1 MIELVNLKKRLVFLS
16 ILNNI
21 KNLFIAKSTQ
31 GDSGAIDSIVAGLSA
46 GQTIT
51 EQTALTLS
59 TVWACTSLVSE
70 TIGTLPLHI
79 YKKTANGRER
89 ADDYQLSYILRNKP
103 NTKSTSSVLWQST
116 VASMLLRGN
125 GILKK
130 LTVGNKL
137 VGLQFM
143 PYDKLQIR
151 LDFEGNAEY
160 YEIQSRGVAVKI
172 PNKDIVRIPNFT
184 IDGNWG
190 LSTITYGAK
199 MFANSLNGMDS
210 ANNMFE
216 KGLLQTVAFKTDKRI
231 RGDQREDFKKSFEQY
246 SGAMNSGKAI
256 LLEDGMDVK
265 TVSLNPKD
273 AQLLE
278 SRAFSVEEICRWFR
292 VDPSMIGH
300 GNSVS
305 NWGTGLEQKM
315 IGFLTFTLRPI
326 LTRIEQTINN
336 ELIPLEDRG
345 IYYAEFSID
354 GLLRGDSSSRATF
367 FREMVNAGIM
377 TRDEV
382 RKLENLP
389 PLGGNAEKLMTN
401 GATQPIDTLQGLN

>member
-1 MIELVNLKKRLVFLS
+1 MS

-21 KNLFIAKSTQ
+21 KNLFIAKSTTN
-31 GDSGAIDSIVAGLSA
+31 DSGAIDSIVAGLSA

-79 YKKTANGRER
+79 YKKTSKGRER

-160 YEIQSRGVAVKI
+160 YEIQSRGIAVKI

-231 RGDQREDFKKSFEQY
+231 RGDQREDFRKSFEQY

-300 GNSVS
+300 GNAVS

-326 LTRIEQTINN
+326 LTRIEQSINN

-354 GLLRGDSSSRATF
+354 GLLRGDSTSRATF

>member
-1 MIELVNLKKRLVFLS
+1 MS

-21 KNLFIAKSTQ
+21 KNLFIAKSTTN
-31 GDSGAIDSIVAGLSA
+31 DSGAIDSIVAGLSA

-79 YKKTANGRER
+79 YKKTSKGRER

-160 YEIQSRGVAVKI
+160 YEIQSRGIAVKI

-231 RGDQREDFKKSFEQY
+231 RGDQREDFRKSFEQY

-300 GNSVS
+300 GNAVS

-326 LTRIEQTINN
+326 LTRIEQAINN

-354 GLLRGDSSSRATF
+354 GLLRGDSTARATF

>member
-1 MIELVNLKKRLVFLS
+1 MSVF
-16 ILNNI
+16 NKI
-21 KNLFIAKSTQ
+21 KNFFTGESTQ

-143 PYDKLQIR
+143 PYDKLQIV
-151 LDFEGNAEY
+151 LDFDGNAEF
-160 YEIQSRGVAVKI
+160 YEIRPRGTTVKI
-172 PNKDIVRIPNFT
+172 PTKDIVRIPNFT

-190 LSTITYGAK
+190 LSSITYGAK
-199 MFANSLNGMDS
+199 MFSNSLNSMES
-210 ANNMFE
+210 ANRMLE
-216 KGLLQTVAFKTDKRI
+216 KGLVQTVAFKTDKRI
-231 RGDQREDFKKSFEQY
+231 RGDQREDFRKSFEQY

-265 TVSLNPKD
+265 TISLNPKD

-300 GNSVS
+300 GNAVS

-326 LTRIEQTINN
+326 LTRIEQAINN

-345 IYYAEFSID
+345 IYYAEFTID
-354 GLLRGDSSSRATF
+354 GLLRADTTARTTYY
-367 FREMVNAGIM
+367 REMTGSGIM

>member
-1 MIELVNLKKRLVFLS
+1 MTV
-16 ILNNI
+16 LNKI
-21 KNLFIAKSTQ
+21 KNFFTAESTQ

-143 PYDKLQIR
+143 PYDKLQIV
-151 LDFEGNAEY
+151 LDFDGNAEF
-160 YEIQSRGVAVKI
+160 YEIRPRGTTVKI
-172 PNKDIVRIPNFT
+172 PTKDIVRIPNFT

-190 LSTITYGAK
+190 LSTIAYGAK
-199 MFANSLNGMDS
+199 MFSNSLNSMES
-210 ANNMFE
+210 ANKMLE
-216 KGLLQTVAFKTDKRI
+216 KGLLQTIVFKTDKRVKSE
-231 RGDQREDFKKSFEQY
+231 QRDEFRKNLEKIT
-246 SGAMNSGKAI
+246 GAMNSGQSP
-256 LLEDGMDVK
+256 LLEDGM
-265 TVSLNPKD
+265 TAESLSLNPKD

-300 GNSVS
+300 GNAVS

-345 IYYAEFSID
+345 IYYAEFTID
-354 GLLRGDSSSRATF
+354 GLLRADTTARTTYY
-367 FREMVNAGIM
+367 REMTGSGIM

-389 PLGGNAEKLMTN
+389 PLGGNASKLMTN

>member
-1 MIELVNLKKRLVFLS
+1 MS

-31 GDSGAIDSIVAGLSA
+31 GDSGAIDSIVAGLSS

-210 ANNMFE
+210 ANKMLE
-216 KGLLQTVAFKTDKRI
+216 KGLLQTIVFKTDKRV
-231 RGDQREDFKKSFEQY
+231 RKEQRDEFRQHLETIT
-246 SGAMNSGKAI
+246 GAMNAGQSP
-256 LLEDGMDVK
+256 LLEDGM
-265 TVSLNPKD
+265 TAESLSLNPKD

-300 GNSVS
+300 GNAVS

-326 LTRIEQTINN
+326 LTRIEQAINN

-401 GATQPIDTLQGLN
+401 GATQPIDTLQGLNV

>member
-1 MIELVNLKKRLVFLS
+1 MRVINK
-16 ILNNI
+16 I
-21 KNLFIAKSTQ
+21 KNFFIGESTQ

-160 YEIQSRGVAVKI
+160 YEIQSRGIAVKI

-199 MFANSLNGMDS
+199 MFSNSLNSMES
-210 ANNMFE
+210 ANKMLE
-216 KGLLQTVAFKTDKRI
+216 KGLLQTIVFKTDKRVKSE
-231 RGDQREDFKKSFEQY
+231 QRDEFRKNLEKIT
-246 SGAMNSGKAI
+246 GAMNAGQSP
-256 LLEDGMDVK
+256 LLEDGM
-265 TVSLNPKD
+265 TAESLSLNPKD

-300 GNSVS
+300 GNAVS

-326 LTRIEQTINN
+326 LTRIEQAINN

-345 IYYAEFSID
+345 TYYAEFSID

>member
-1 MIELVNLKKRLVFLS
+1 MSV
-16 ILNNI
+16 LNKI
-21 KNLFIAKSTQ
+21 KNFFTAESTQ

-143 PYDKLQIR
+143 PYDKLQIV
-151 LDFEGNAEY
+151 LDFDGNAEF
-160 YEIQSRGVAVKI
+160 YEIRPRGTTVKI
-172 PNKDIVRIPNFT
+172 PTKDIVRIPNFT

-190 LSTITYGAK
+190 LSSITYGAK
-199 MFANSLNGMDS
+199 MFSNSLNSMES
-210 ANNMFE
+210 ANRMLE
-216 KGLLQTVAFKTDKRI
+216 KGLVQTVAFKTDKRI

-265 TVSLNPKD
+265 TISLNPKD

-300 GNSVS
+300 GNAVS

-354 GLLRGDSSSRATF
+354 GLLRGDSTARATF

>member
-1 MIELVNLKKRLVFLS
+1 MS

-21 KNLFIAKSTQ
+21 KNLFIAKSTTN
-31 GDSGAIDSIVAGLSA
+31 DSGAIDSIVAGLSS

-160 YEIQSRGVAVKI
+160 YEIQSRGISVKI
-172 PNKDIVRIPNFT
+172 PNKDI
-184 IDGNWG
+184 
-190 LSTITYGAK
+190 
-199 MFANSLNGMDS
+199 S
-210 ANNMFE
+210 ADDDMY
-216 KGLLQTVAFKTDKRI
+216 L
-231 RGDQREDFKKSFEQY
+231 
-246 SGAMNSGKAI
+246 
-256 LLEDGMDVK
+256 DV
-265 TVSLNPKD
+265 
-273 AQLLE
+273 LE
-278 SRAFSVEEICRWFR
+278 SLYLLDYLDKSLDTV
-292 VDPSMIGH
+292 
-300 GNSVS
+300 
-305 NWGTGLEQKM
+305 
-315 IGFLTFTLRPI
+315 
-326 LTRIEQTINN
+326 INN
-336 ELIPLEDRG
+336 FKIVKVT
-345 IYYAEFSID
+345 D
-354 GLLRGDSSSRATF
+354 G
-367 FREMVNAGIM
+367 
-377 TRDEV
+377 
-382 RKLENLP
+382 K
-389 PLGGNAEKLMTN
+389 
-401 GATQPIDTLQGLN
+401 

>member
-1 MIELVNLKKRLVFLS
+1 MRVINR
-16 ILNNI
+16 I
-21 KNLFIAKSTQ
+21 KNFFTGESTQ
-31 GDSGAIDSIVAGLSA
+31 GDSGAIDSIVAGLAS

-143 PYDKLQIR
+143 PYDKLQIV
-151 LDFEGNAEY
+151 LDFDGNAEF
-160 YEIQSRGVAVKI
+160 YEIRPRGTTVKI
-172 PNKDIVRIPNFT
+172 PTKDIVRIPNFT

-190 LSTITYGAK
+190 LSSITYGAK
-199 MFANSLNGMDS
+199 MFSNSLNSMES

-231 RGDQREDFKKSFEQY
+231 RGDQREDFRKSFEQY

-300 GNSVS
+300 GNAVS

-326 LTRIEQTINN
+326 LTRIEQSINN

-354 GLLRGDSSSRATF
+354 GLLRGDSTSRATF

>member
-1 MIELVNLKKRLVFLS
+1 MS

-21 KNLFIAKSTQ
+21 KNLFIAKSTTN
-31 GDSGAIDSIVAGLSA
+31 DSGAIDSIVAGLSS

-151 LDFEGNAEY
+151 LDFEGNVEY
-160 YEIQSRGVAVKI
+160 YEIQSRGISVKI

-231 RGDQREDFKKSFEQY
+231 RGEQREDFRKSFEQY

-300 GNSVS
+300 GNAVS

-326 LTRIEQTINN
+326 LTRIEQAINN

-354 GLLRGDSSSRATF
+354 GLLRGDSTSRATF

-401 GATQPIDTLQGLN
+401 GATQPIDTLQGIK

>member
-1 MIELVNLKKRLVFLS
+1 MSV
-16 ILNNI
+16 LNKI
-21 KNLFIAKSTQ
+21 KNFFTAESTQ

-143 PYDKLQIR
+143 PYDKLQIV
-151 LDFEGNAEY
+151 LDFDGNAEF
-160 YEIQSRGVAVKI
+160 YEIRPRGTTVKI
-172 PNKDIVRIPNFT
+172 PTKDIVRIPNFT

-190 LSTITYGAK
+190 LSSITYGAK
-199 MFANSLNGMDS
+199 MFSNSLNSMES
-210 ANNMFE
+210 ANKMLE
-216 KGLLQTVAFKTDKRI
+216 KGLLQTIVFKTDKRV
-231 RGDQREDFKKSFEQY
+231 RAEQREDFRQNLEKIT
-246 SGAMNSGKAI
+246 GAMNAGQSP
-256 LLEDGMDVK
+256 LLEDGM
-265 TVSLNPKD
+265 TAESLSLNPKD

-300 GNSVS
+300 GNAVS

-326 LTRIEQTINN
+326 LTRIEQAINN

-345 IYYAEFSID
+345 IYYAEFTID
-354 GLLRGDSSSRATF
+354 GLLRADTTARTTYY
-367 FREMVNAGIM
+367 REMTASGIM

-389 PLGGNAEKLMTN
+389 PLGGNASKLMTN

>member
-1 MIELVNLKKRLVFLS
+1 MRVINK
-16 ILNNI
+16 I
-21 KNLFIAKSTQ
+21 KNFFIGESTQ
-31 GDSGAIDSIVAGLSA
+31 GDSGAIDSIVAGLSS

-143 PYDKLQIR
+143 PYDKLQIV
-151 LDFEGNAEY
+151 LDFDGNAEF
-160 YEIQSRGVAVKI
+160 YEIRPRDMTVKI
-172 PNKDIVRIPNFT
+172 PTKDIVRIPNFT

-190 LSTITYGAK
+190 LSSITYGAK
-199 MFANSLNGMDS
+199 MFSNSLNSMES
-210 ANNMFE
+210 ANRMLE
-216 KGLLQTVAFKTDKRI
+216 KGLLQTIVFKTDKRV
-231 RGDQREDFKKSFEQY
+231 RAEQREDFRQNLEKIT
-246 SGAMNSGKAI
+246 GAMNAGQSP
-256 LLEDGMDVK
+256 LLEDGM
-265 TVSLNPKD
+265 TAESLSLNPKD

-300 GNSVS
+300 GNAVS

-326 LTRIEQTINN
+326 LTRIEQSINN

-354 GLLRGDSSSRATF
+354 GLLRGDSTSRATF

>member
-1 MIELVNLKKRLVFLS
+1 MSV
-16 ILNNI
+16 LNKI
-21 KNLFIAKSTQ
+21 KNFFTAESTQ

-46 GQTIT
+46 GQIIT

-130 LTVGNKL
+130 LTIGNKL

-160 YEIQSRGVAVKI
+160 HEIQSRGVTVKI

-231 RGDQREDFKKSFEQY
+231 RGDQREDFRKSFEQY

-300 GNSVS
+300 GNAVS

-326 LTRIEQTINN
+326 LTRIEQAINN

-382 RKLENLP
+382 RKLENLS
-389 PLGGNAEKLMTN
+389 PLGGNASKLMTN

>member
-1 MIELVNLKKRLVFLS
+1 MS

-21 KNLFIAKSTQ
+21 KNLFIAKSTTN
-31 GDSGAIDSIVAGLSA
+31 DSGAIDSIVAGLSA

-143 PYDKLQIR
+143 PYDKLQIV
-151 LDFEGNAEY
+151 LDFDGNAEF
-160 YEIQSRGVAVKI
+160 YEIRPRGMTVKI
-172 PNKDIVRIPNFT
+172 PTKDIVRIPNFT

-190 LSTITYGAK
+190 LSSITYGAK
-199 MFANSLNGMDS
+199 MFSNSLNSMES
-210 ANNMFE
+210 ANRMLE
-216 KGLLQTVAFKTDKRI
+216 KGLVQTVAFKTDKRI

-265 TVSLNPKD
+265 TISLNPKD

-300 GNSVS
+300 GNAVS

-326 LTRIEQTINN
+326 LTRIEQSINN

-354 GLLRGDSSSRATF
+354 GLLRGDSTSRATF

>member
-1 MIELVNLKKRLVFLS
+1 MS

-31 GDSGAIDSIVAGLSA
+31 GDSGAIDSIVAGLAS

-79 YKKTANGRER
+79 YKKTSKGRER

-143 PYDKLQIR
+143 PYDKLQIV
-151 LDFEGNAEY
+151 LDFDGNAEF
-160 YEIQSRGVAVKI
+160 YEIRPRGTTVKI
-172 PNKDIVRIPNFT
+172 PTKDIVRIPNFT

-190 LSTITYGAK
+190 LSSITYGAK
-199 MFANSLNGMDS
+199 MFSNSLNSMES
-210 ANNMFE
+210 ANKMLE
-216 KGLLQTVAFKTDKRI
+216 KGLLQTIVFKTDKRV
-231 RGDQREDFKKSFEQY
+231 RAEQREDFRQNLEKIT
-246 SGAMNSGKAI
+246 GAMNAGQSP
-256 LLEDGMDVK
+256 LLEDGM
-265 TVSLNPKD
+265 TAESLSLNPKD

-300 GNSVS
+300 GNAVS

-326 LTRIEQTINN
+326 LTRIEQSINN

-354 GLLRGDSSSRATF
+354 GLLRGDSTSRATF

>member
-1 MIELVNLKKRLVFLS
+1 MS

-143 PYDKLQIR
+143 PYDKLQIV
-151 LDFEGNAEY
+151 LDFDGNAEF
-160 YEIQSRGVAVKI
+160 YEIRPRGTTVKI
-172 PNKDIVRIPNFT
+172 PTKDIVRIPNFT
-184 IDGNWG
+184 IDGSWG
-190 LSTITYGAK
+190 LSSITYGAK
-199 MFANSLNGMDS
+199 MFSNSLNSMES
-210 ANNMFE
+210 ANKMLE
-216 KGLLQTVAFKTDKRI
+216 KGLLQTIVFKTDKRVKSE
-231 RGDQREDFKKSFEQY
+231 QRDEFRKNLEKIT
-246 SGAMNSGKAI
+246 GAMNAGQSP
-256 LLEDGMDVK
+256 LLEDGM
-265 TVSLNPKD
+265 TAESLSLNPKD

-300 GNSVS
+300 GNVVS

-315 IGFLTFTLRPI
+315 IAFLTFTLRPI
-326 LTRIEQTINN
+326 LTKIEQTINN

-354 GLLRGDSSSRATF
+354 GLLRADTSARADYY
-367 FREMVNAGIM
+367 REMTGAGIM

-389 PLGGNAEKLMTN
+389 PLGGNASKLMTN

>member
-1 MIELVNLKKRLVFLS
+1 MS

-21 KNLFIAKSTQ
+21 KNLFIAKSTTN
-31 GDSGAIDSIVAGLSA
+31 DSGAIDSIVAGVSS

-70 TIGTLPLHI
+70 AVGTLPLHI
-79 YKKTANGRER
+79 YKKTANGREK
-89 ADDYQLSYILRNKP
+89 ADDHQLSYILRNKP

-231 RGDQREDFKKSFEQY
+231 RGDQREDFRKSFEQY

-265 TVSLNPKD
+265 TISLNPKD

-300 GNSVS
+300 GNAVS

-326 LTRIEQTINN
+326 LTRIEQVINN
-336 ELIPLEDRG
+336 ELIPSEDRG

>member
-1 MIELVNLKKRLVFLS
+1 MS

-21 KNLFIAKSTQ
+21 KNLFIAKSTTN
-31 GDSGAIDSIVAGLSA
+31 DSGAIDSIVAGLSS

-79 YKKTANGRER
+79 YKKTANGREK
-89 ADDYQLSYILRNKP
+89 ADDHQLSYILRNKP

-231 RGDQREDFKKSFEQY
+231 RGDQREDFRKSFEQY

-300 GNSVS
+300 GNAVS

-326 LTRIEQTINN
+326 LTRIEQAINN

-389 PLGGNAEKLMTN
+389 QLGGNAEKLMTN

>member
-1 MIELVNLKKRLVFLS
+1 MS

-21 KNLFIAKSTQ
+21 KNLFIAKSTTN
-31 GDSGAIDSIVAGLSA
+31 DSGAIDSIVAGLSS

-160 YEIQSRGVAVKI
+160 YEIQSRGISVKI

-231 RGDQREDFKKSFEQY
+231 RGEQREEFKKSFEQY

-265 TVSLNPKD
+265 TISLNPKD

-300 GNSVS
+300 GNAVS

-326 LTRIEQTINN
+326 LTRIEQAINN

-354 GLLRGDSSSRATF
+354 GLLRGDSTSRATF

-401 GATQPIDTLQGLN
+401 GATQPIDTLQGIK

>member
-1 MIELVNLKKRLVFLS
+1 MRVINK
-16 ILNNI
+16 I
-21 KNLFIAKSTQ
+21 KNFFIGESTQ
-31 GDSGAIDSIVAGLSA
+31 GDSGAIDSIIAGLAS

-79 YKKTANGRER
+79 YKKTPNGRER

-160 YEIQSRGVAVKI
+160 HEIQSRGVTVKI

-199 MFANSLNGMDS
+199 MFSNSLNSMES
-210 ANNMFE
+210 ANKMLE
-216 KGLLQTVAFKTDKRI
+216 KGLLQTIVFKTDKRVKSE
-231 RGDQREDFKKSFEQY
+231 QRDEFRKNLEKIT
-246 SGAMNSGKAI
+246 GAMNAGQSP
-256 LLEDGMDVK
+256 LLEDGM
-265 TVSLNPKD
+265 TAESLSLNPKD

-300 GNSVS
+300 GNAVS

-326 LTRIEQTINN
+326 LTRIEQAINN

-354 GLLRGDSSSRATF
+354 GLLRADTSARADYY
-367 FREMVNAGIM
+367 REMTGAGIM

-389 PLGGNAEKLMTN
+389 PLGGNASKLMTN

>member
-1 MIELVNLKKRLVFLS
+1 MS

-21 KNLFIAKSTQ
+21 KNLFIAKSTTN
-31 GDSGAIDSIVAGLSA
+31 DSGAIDSIVAGLSS

-143 PYDKLQIR
+143 PYDKLQIV
-151 LDFEGNAEY
+151 LDFDGNAEF
-160 YEIQSRGVAVKI
+160 YEIRPRGTTVKI
-172 PNKDIVRIPNFT
+172 PTKDIVRIPNFT

-231 RGDQREDFKKSFEQY
+231 RGDQREDFRKSFEQY

-300 GNSVS
+300 GNAVS

-326 LTRIEQTINN
+326 LTRIEQAINN

>member
-1 MIELVNLKKRLVFLS
+1 MS

-21 KNLFIAKSTQ
+21 KNLFIAKSTTS
-31 GDSGAIDSIVAGLSA
+31 DDGALDSIFSGITS
-46 GQTIT
+46 GQNIT

-79 YKKTANGRER
+79 YKKTSNGRER
-89 ADDYQLSYILRNKP
+89 ADNYQLSYILRNKP
-103 NTKSTSSVLWQST
+103 NSKSTSSVLWQST

-130 LTVGNKL
+130 LTIGNKL

-160 YEIQSRGVAVKI
+160 HEIQSRGIAVKI

-231 RGDQREDFKKSFEQY
+231 RGEQRDEFRKSFEQY

-300 GNSVS
+300 GNAVS

-326 LTRIEQTINN
+326 LTRIEQAINN

-354 GLLRGDSSSRATF
+354 GLLRGDSTSRATF

-401 GATQPIDTLQGLN
+401 GATQPIDTLQGLNV

>member
-1 MIELVNLKKRLVFLS
+1 MS

-21 KNLFIAKSTQ
+21 KNLFIAKSTTN
-31 GDSGAIDSIVAGLSA
+31 DSGAIDSIVAGLAS

-231 RGDQREDFKKSFEQY
+231 RGEQRDEFRKSFEQY

-300 GNSVS
+300 GNAVS

-326 LTRIEQTINN
+326 LTRIEQAINN
-336 ELIPLEDRG
+336 ELIPIEDRG
-345 IYYAEFSID
+345 TYYAEFAID
-354 GLLRGDSSSRATF
+354 GLLRADTTARTTYY
-367 FREMVNAGIM
+367 REMTGAGIM

>member
-1 MIELVNLKKRLVFLS
+1 MTLFNKFT
-16 ILNNI
+16 
-21 KNLFIAKSTQ
+21 NLFIAKSTS
-31 GDSGAIDSIVAGLSA
+31 GDDGAVESIFAGMSS

-51 EQTALTLS
+51 EQSALTLS

-79 YKKTANGRER
+79 YKKTPTGRER
-89 ADDYQLSYILRNKP
+89 ADDYQLSHILRKKP
-103 NTKSTSSVLWQST
+103 NSKSTSSVLWQST

-143 PYDKLQIR
+143 PYDRLQIT
-151 LDFEGNAEY
+151 LDFEGNAEFH
-160 YEIQSRGVAVKI
+160 EIQPRGVAVKI

-190 LSTITYGAK
+190 LSTITYGAEILS
-199 MFANSLNGMDS
+199 NSLNGMKS

-216 KGLLQTVAFKTDKRI
+216 RGLLQTVAFKTDKRI
-231 RGDQREDFKKSFEQY
+231 RGEQRDEFKKSFEQY
-246 SGAMNSGKAI
+246 SGAMNAGKSI

-300 GNSVS
+300 GNAVS

-326 LTRIEQTINN
+326 LTRIEQAINN

-345 IYYAEFSID
+345 TYYAEFSID
-354 GLLRGDSSSRATF
+354 GLLRADTTARTTYY
-367 FREMVNAGIM
+367 REMTAAGIM

-389 PLGGNAEKLMTN
+389 PLGGNASKLMTN
-401 GATQPIDTLQGLN
+401 GATQPIDTLQGLNNDKV

>member
-1 MIELVNLKKRLVFLS
+1 MTLFNKFT
-16 ILNNI
+16 
-21 KNLFIAKSTQ
+21 NLFIAKSTS
-31 GDSGAIDSIVAGLSA
+31 GDDGAVESIFAGMSS

-51 EQTALTLS
+51 EQSALTLS

-79 YKKTANGRER
+79 YKKTPTGRER
-89 ADDYQLSYILRNKP
+89 ADDYQLSHILRKKP
-103 NTKSTSSVLWQST
+103 NSKSTSSVLWQST

-143 PYDKLQIR
+143 SYDKLQIR
-151 LDFEGNAEY
+151 LDFEGNAEFH
-160 YEIQSRGVAVKI
+160 EIQPRGVAVKI

-190 LSTITYGAK
+190 LSTITYGAEILS
-199 MFANSLNGMDS
+199 NSLNGMKS

-216 KGLLQTVAFKTDKRI
+216 RGLLQTVAFKTDKRI
-231 RGDQREDFKKSFEQY
+231 RGEQRDEFKKSFEQY
-246 SGAMNSGKAI
+246 SGAMNAGKSI

-300 GNSVS
+300 GNAVS

-326 LTRIEQTINN
+326 LTRIEQAINN

-345 IYYAEFSID
+345 TYYAEFSID
-354 GLLRGDSSSRATF
+354 GLLRADTSARTTYY
-367 FREMVNAGIM
+367 REMTNAGIM

-389 PLGGNAEKLMTN
+389 PLGGNASKLMTN
-401 GATQPIDTLQGLN
+401 GATQPIDTLQGLNNDKV

>member
-1 MIELVNLKKRLVFLS
+1 MS

-21 KNLFIAKSTQ
+21 KNLFIAKSTTN
-31 GDSGAIDSIVAGLSA
+31 DNGAIDSIVAGLSS

-79 YKKTANGRER
+79 YKKTANGREK
-89 ADDYQLSYILRNKP
+89 ADDHQLSYILRNKP

-143 PYDKLQIR
+143 PYNKLQIR

-160 YEIQSRGVAVKI
+160 YEIQSGGVAVKI

-231 RGDQREDFKKSFEQY
+231 RGDQREDFRKSFEQY

-300 GNSVS
+300 GNAVS

-326 LTRIEQTINN
+326 LTRIEQAINN

-389 PLGGNAEKLMTN
+389 QLGGNAEKLMTN

>member
-1 MIELVNLKKRLVFLS
+1 
-16 ILNNI
+16 
-21 KNLFIAKSTQ
+21 
-31 GDSGAIDSIVAGLSA
+31 
-46 GQTIT
+46 
-51 EQTALTLS
+51 
-59 TVWACTSLVSE
+59 
-70 TIGTLPLHI
+70 
-79 YKKTANGRER
+79 
-89 ADDYQLSYILRNKP
+89 
-103 NTKSTSSVLWQST
+103 
-116 VASMLLRGN
+116 
-125 GILKK
+125 
-130 LTVGNKL
+130 
-137 VGLQFM
+137 
-143 PYDKLQIR
+143 
-151 LDFEGNAEY
+151 
-160 YEIQSRGVAVKI
+160 
-172 PNKDIVRIPNFT
+172 
-184 IDGNWG
+184 
-190 LSTITYGAK
+190 
-199 MFANSLNGMDS
+199 
-210 ANNMFE
+210 
-216 KGLLQTVAFKTDKRI
+216 
-231 RGDQREDFKKSFEQY
+231 
-246 SGAMNSGKAI
+246 
-256 LLEDGMDVK
+256 MDVK

-300 GNSVS
+300 GNAVS

-326 LTRIEQTINN
+326 LTRIEQAINN

>member
-1 MIELVNLKKRLVFLS
+1 MR
-16 ILNNI
+16 ILNSI
-21 KNLFIAKSTQ
+21 KNLFIAKSTTS
-31 GDSGAIDSIVAGLSA
+31 DDGALDSIFSGITS
-46 GQTIT
+46 GQNVT
-51 EQTALTLS
+51 EQTALSLS

-79 YKKTANGRER
+79 YKKTSKGRER
-89 ADDYQLSYILRNKP
+89 ADDYQLSHILRNKP
-103 NTKSTSSVLWQST
+103 NSKSTSSVLWQST

-130 LTVGNKL
+130 LTIGNKI

-160 YEIQSRGVAVKI
+160 HEIQSRGVTVKI
-172 PNKDIVRIPNFT
+172 PSKDIVRIPNFT

-190 LSTITYGAK
+190 LSAITYGSK
-199 MFANSLNGMDS
+199 MLANSLNAMDS

-231 RGDQREDFKKSFEQY
+231 RGEQRDAFKTSFEQY
-246 SGAMNSGKAI
+246 SGALNAGKAI
-256 LLEDGMDVK
+256 LLEDGMDIQ

-300 GNSVS
+300 GNAVS

-326 LTRIEQTINN
+326 LTRIEQAINN

-345 IYYAEFSID
+345 TYYAEFSID
-354 GLLRGDSSSRATF
+354 GLLRGDSVARATF

-389 PLGGNAEKLMTN
+389 PIGGNAEKLMTN
-401 GATQPIDTLQGLN
+401 GATQPIDTLQGLSV

>member
-1 MIELVNLKKRLVFLS
+1 MS

-21 KNLFIAKSTQ
+21 KNLFIAKSTTN
-31 GDSGAIDSIVAGLSA
+31 DSGAIDSIVAGLAS

-160 YEIQSRGVAVKI
+160 HEIQSRGVTVKI

-231 RGDQREDFKKSFEQY
+231 RGDQREDFRKSFEQY

-300 GNSVS
+300 GNAVS

-326 LTRIEQTINN
+326 LTRIEQAINN

-354 GLLRGDSSSRATF
+354 GLLRGDSTARATF

>member
-1 MIELVNLKKRLVFLS
+1 MSV
-16 ILNNI
+16 LNKI
-21 KNLFIAKSTQ
+21 KNFFTAESTQ

-143 PYDKLQIR
+143 PYDKLQIV
-151 LDFEGNAEY
+151 LDFDGNAEF
-160 YEIQSRGVAVKI
+160 YEIRPRGTTVKI
-172 PNKDIVRIPNFT
+172 PTKDIVRIPNFT

-190 LSTITYGAK
+190 LSSITYGAK
-199 MFANSLNGMDS
+199 MFSNSLNSMES
-210 ANNMFE
+210 ANRMLE
-216 KGLLQTVAFKTDKRI
+216 KGLVQTVAFKTDKRI

-265 TVSLNPKD
+265 TISLNPKD

-300 GNSVS
+300 GNAVS

-326 LTRIEQTINN
+326 LTRIEQAINN

-354 GLLRGDSSSRATF
+354 GLLRGDSTARATF

>member
-1 MIELVNLKKRLVFLS
+1 MSVF
-16 ILNNI
+16 NKI
-21 KNLFIAKSTQ
+21 KNFFTAESTQ
-31 GDSGAIDSIVAGLSA
+31 GDSGAIDSIVAGLAS

-89 ADDYQLSYILRNKP
+89 ADDYQLSYILRSKP

-143 PYDKLQIR
+143 PYDKLQIV
-151 LDFEGNAEY
+151 LDFDGNAEF
-160 YEIQSRGVAVKI
+160 YEIRPRGTTVKI
-172 PNKDIVRIPNFT
+172 PTKDIVRIPNFT

-190 LSTITYGAK
+190 LSSITYGAK
-199 MFANSLNGMDS
+199 MFSNSLNSMES
-210 ANNMFE
+210 ANRMLE
-216 KGLLQTVAFKTDKRI
+216 KGLVQTVAFKTDKRI

-265 TVSLNPKD
+265 TISLNPKD

-300 GNSVS
+300 GNAVS

-354 GLLRGDSSSRATF
+354 GLLRGDSTARATF
-367 FREMVNAGIM
+367 FREMVSAGIM

-401 GATQPIDTLQGLN
+401 GATQPIDTLQGLNQ

>member
-1 MIELVNLKKRLVFLS
+1 MS

-31 GDSGAIDSIVAGLSA
+31 GDSGAIDSIVAGLAS

-160 YEIQSRGVAVKI
+160 YEIQSRGIAVKI

-199 MFANSLNGMDS
+199 MFSNSLNSMES
-210 ANNMFE
+210 ANKMLE
-216 KGLLQTVAFKTDKRI
+216 KGLLQTIVFKTDKRVKSE
-231 RGDQREDFKKSFEQY
+231 QRDEFRQNLEKIT
-246 SGAMNSGKAI
+246 GAMNAGQSP
-256 LLEDGMDVK
+256 LLEDGM
-265 TVSLNPKD
+265 TAESLSLNPKD

-300 GNSVS
+300 GNAVS

-326 LTRIEQTINN
+326 LTRIEQSINN

-354 GLLRGDSSSRATF
+354 GLLRGDSTSRATF

>member
-1 MIELVNLKKRLVFLS
+1 MS

-21 KNLFIAKSTQ
+21 KNLFIAKSTTN
-31 GDSGAIDSIVAGLSA
+31 DSGAIDSIVAGLSS

-79 YKKTANGRER
+79 YKKTANGREK
-89 ADDYQLSYILRNKP
+89 ADDHQLSYILRNKP

-231 RGDQREDFKKSFEQY
+231 KSDQREDFRKSFEQY

-300 GNSVS
+300 GNAVS

-326 LTRIEQTINN
+326 LTRIEQAINN

>member
-1 MIELVNLKKRLVFLS
+1 MS

-21 KNLFIAKSTQ
+21 KNLFIAKSTTN
-31 GDSGAIDSIVAGLSA
+31 DSGAIDSIVAGLSA

-79 YKKTANGRER
+79 YKKTPNGRER

-231 RGDQREDFKKSFEQY
+231 RGDQREDFRKSFEQY

-300 GNSVS
+300 GNAVS

-326 LTRIEQTINN
+326 LTRIEQAINN

-354 GLLRGDSSSRATF
+354 GLLRGDTSSRATF

-389 PLGGNAEKLMTN
+389 PLGGNAEKLMAN

>member
-1 MIELVNLKKRLVFLS
+1 MR
-16 ILNNI
+16 ILNSI
-21 KNLFIAKSTQ
+21 KNLFIAKSTTS
-31 GDSGAIDSIVAGLSA
+31 DDGALDSIFSGITS
-46 GQTIT
+46 GQNVT
-51 EQTALTLS
+51 EQTALSLS

-79 YKKTANGRER
+79 YKKTSKGRER
-89 ADDYQLSYILRNKP
+89 ADDYQLSHILRNKP
-103 NTKSTSSVLWQST
+103 NSKSTSSVLWQST

-130 LTVGNKL
+130 LTIGNKI

-160 YEIQSRGVAVKI
+160 HEIQSRGVTVKI

-190 LSTITYGAK
+190 LSAITYGSK
-199 MFANSLNGMDS
+199 MLANSLNAMDS

-231 RGDQREDFKKSFEQY
+231 RGEQRDAFKTSFEQY
-246 SGAMNSGKAI
+246 SGALNAGKAI
-256 LLEDGMDVK
+256 LLEDGMDIQ

-300 GNSVS
+300 GNAVS

-326 LTRIEQTINN
+326 LTRIEQAINN

-354 GLLRGDSSSRATF
+354 GLLRGDSTARATF

>member
-1 MIELVNLKKRLVFLS
+1 MRVINK
-16 ILNNI
+16 I
-21 KNLFIAKSTQ
+21 KNFFTAESTQ

-143 PYDKLQIR
+143 PYDKLQIV
-151 LDFEGNAEY
+151 LDFDGNAEF
-160 YEIQSRGVAVKI
+160 YEIRPRGTTVKI
-172 PNKDIVRIPNFT
+172 PTKDIVRIPNFT

-190 LSTITYGAK
+190 LSSITYGAK
-199 MFANSLNGMDS
+199 MFSNSLNSMDS

-231 RGDQREDFKKSFEQY
+231 RGDQRDDFRKSFEQY
-246 SGAMNSGKAI
+246 SGAMNSGKSI

-300 GNSVS
+300 GNAVS

-326 LTRIEQTINN
+326 LTRIEQAINN

-345 IYYAEFSID
+345 TYYAEFSID

>member
-1 MIELVNLKKRLVFLS
+1 MS

-21 KNLFIAKSTQ
+21 KNLFIAKSTTN
-31 GDSGAIDSIVAGLSA
+31 DSGAIDSIVAGLSA

-89 ADDYQLSYILRNKP
+89 ADDYQLSYILRNRP

-143 PYDKLQIR
+143 PYDKLQIV

-160 YEIQSRGVAVKI
+160 HEIQSRGVTVKI

-231 RGDQREDFKKSFEQY
+231 RGEQREDFRKSFEQY

-300 GNSVS
+300 GNAVS

-326 LTRIEQTINN
+326 LTRIEQAINN

-345 IYYAEFSID
+345 IYYAEFTID
-354 GLLRGDSSSRATF
+354 GLLRADTTARTTYY
-367 FREMVNAGIM
+367 REMTGSGIM

>member
-1 MIELVNLKKRLVFLS
+1 MTV
-16 ILNNI
+16 LNKI
-21 KNLFIAKSTQ
+21 KNFFTAESTQ

-137 VGLQFM
+137 MGLQFM
-143 PYDKLQIR
+143 PYDKLQIV
-151 LDFEGNAEY
+151 LDFDGNAEF
-160 YEIQSRGVAVKI
+160 YEIRPRGTTVKI
-172 PNKDIVRIPNFT
+172 PTKDIVRIPNFT

-190 LSTITYGAK
+190 LSSITYGAK
-199 MFANSLNGMDS
+199 MFSNSLNSMES
-210 ANNMFE
+210 ANKMLE
-216 KGLLQTVAFKTDKRI
+216 KGLLQTIVFKTDKRV
-231 RGDQREDFKKSFEQY
+231 RAEQREDFRQNLEKIT
-246 SGAMNSGKAI
+246 GAMNAGQSP
-256 LLEDGMDVK
+256 LLEDGM
-265 TVSLNPKD
+265 TAESLSLNPKD

-300 GNSVS
+300 GNAVS

-336 ELIPLEDRG
+336 ELIHLEDRG

-354 GLLRGDSSSRATF
+354 GLLRADTSARADYY
-367 FREMVNAGIM
+367 REMTGAGIM

-389 PLGGNAEKLMTN
+389 PLGGNASKLMTN